1 MGVNGK
7 INLNLDL
14 GVLLFAAEI
23 CHGFSHETQIQIKA
37 DTCDMPGLF
46 AAEQVTGAANF
57 KVFHRQLQT
66 CAQLVMGSYCFE
78 AFMRDLTQA
87 LIRRVQEVSISPF
100 TPAAHTPAQLVQLTQ
115 SIILSV
121 INNQGIGV

>member
-1 MGVNGK
+1 MGVDRK

-14 GVLLFAAEI
+14 GVLLFAAEV
-23 CHGFSHETQIQIKA
+23 GYSFSHETQIQIKA
-37 DTCDMPGLF
+37 DTRDMPGLLT
-46 AAEQVTGAANF
+46 AEQVSGATNF
-57 KVFHRQLQT
+57 EVLHRQLQT
-66 CAQLVMGSYCFE
+66 GTQLVMGRYCFE

-87 LIRRVQEVSISPF
+87 LIRRVQEVGISPF